1 MPNAKTAKPVDAIAL
16 LKADHRKVEELF
28 KELGSARK
36 RERKVELAQMICT
49 EVTVHALAEEKIFYP
64 ALYKAFDKTDD
75 KLLDEAE
82 VEHASIKEL
91 IAKIDGCSPEDKLF
105 DAHLTV
111 LKEFVAHHV
120 KEEESEMMPKAKKAG
135 IDLAALGEA
144 IVALKA
150 KLKPALDK
158 AAAAAPAAQVEVPR
172 LAA

>member
-1 MPNAKTAKPVDAIAL
+1 MSATRNAKRVDAIAL

-28 KELGSARK
+28 KELESARK
-36 RERKVELAQMICT
+36 SERKVLLAQKICT
-49 EVTVHALAEEKIFYP
+49 EISVHALAEEKIFYP
-64 ALYKAFDKTDD
+64 ALYEAFKTADD

-91 IAKIDGCSPEDKLF
+91 IAKIDGCSPKDKLF

-120 KEEESEMMPKAKKAG
+120 KEEEGEMMPKAKKAG

-144 IVALKA
+144 IIAFKA
-150 KLKPALDK
+150 SLGPALDE
-158 AAAAAPAAQVEVPR
+158 AAATLPATQVEVPR